1 MFHQVMKVAG
11 VMRCVACLF
20 DIAQVVNAWCWK
32 HMPLQGVNPRMWHTY
47 VDEDSMKWLKGVL
60 ARLFDGDMLKLLA

>member
-1 MFHQVMKVAG
+1 
-11 VMRCVACLF
+11 
-20 DIAQVVNAWCWK
+20 
-32 HMPLQGVNPRMWHTY
+32 MPLQGVNPRMWHTY